1 MTKGLTKRT
10 IDALAPREKSYI
22 VFDGKLAG
30 FGLRV
35 APSGIKTFVVE
46 YRPHGGGRAI
56 AKKRL
61 TIGAYGPL
69 TPDQARKAATEALST
84 VRHGRDPQ
92 AEKDERRR
100 ALTISD
106 LIDAFAAEHIATK
119 CKPRTAQGY
128 VASLEILR
136 RQHGLAKAESLTR
149 AQVAKMHANLA
160 ETPFTA
166 NRFLATLS
174 KCFSWGV
181 DRQLLPDGHL
191 NPAIRVQRYAES
203 ARERYM
209 SIAELARLGDVLRE
223 GETIG
228 LEWSPDE
235 TKAKANHAPK
245 SENRRTV
252 LDPFAA
258 AAIRLLIL
266 TGARLREI
274 LHARW
279 EYVDFERGVI
289 RLPDSKTG
297 AKPIYLS
304 AAALAVLAALP
315 RIAGNPHLIPG
326 DREGEPRSDLKR
338 PWAAV
343 IKAAGLGGLRIHD
356 LRHSFASVG
365 AGASLGLPIIGKL
378 LGHSQPA
385 TTARYAHLDADP
397 MRRAVESIGATIS
410 VAMGE
415 NVSENVVVRLRR
427 E

>member
-1 MTKGLTKRT
+1 MSRDLTKRT
-10 IDALAPREKSYI
+10 IDAFPSREKPYI

-35 APSGIKTFVVE
+35 APSGSKTFIVE

-61 TIGAYGPL
+61 TLGAYGTL

-92 AEKDERRR
+92 AEKHERRT
-100 ALTISD
+100 ALTISG
-106 LIDAFAAEHIATK
+106 LIDAFATEHVATK
-119 CKPRTAQGY
+119 CKARTAQGY
-128 VASLEILR
+128 AASLEILR
-136 RQHGLAKAESLTR
+136 KEHGLAKAESLTR

-160 ETPFTA
+160 DTPFAA
-166 NRFLATLS
+166 NRFLATVS

-203 ARERYM
+203 ARERYL
-209 SIAELARLGDVLRE
+209 STAELARLGDVLRA
-223 GETIG
+223 GETAG
-228 LEWSPDE
+228 LEWTADE
-235 TKAKANHAPK
+235 TKASARHAPK
-245 SENRRTV
+245 PENRRTV
-252 LDPFAA
+252 LDPFAV

-266 TGARLREI
+266 TGARMREI

-279 EYVDFERGVI
+279 DYVDFERGVI

-297 AKPIYLS
+297 AKPVYLS
-304 AAALAVLAALP
+304 AAALTVLAALP
-315 RIAGNPHLIPG
+315 RINGNPFIIAG
-326 DREGEPRSDLKR
+326 GKDGQARVDLKR

-343 IKAAGLGGLRIHD
+343 TKAAGLEGLRVHD

-410 VAMGE
+410 AAMGE
-415 NVSENVVVRLRR
+415 KGAESSVVRLRGK
-427 E
+427 